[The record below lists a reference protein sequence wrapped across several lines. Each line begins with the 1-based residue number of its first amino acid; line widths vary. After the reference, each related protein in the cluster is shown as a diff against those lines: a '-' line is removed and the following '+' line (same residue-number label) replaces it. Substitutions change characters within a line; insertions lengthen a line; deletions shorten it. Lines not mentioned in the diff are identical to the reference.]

1 MTIHKSHRIIVAS
14 GMAAVIGIGAVT
26 LALRSDPVTSVAEN
40 PTPPSPVADGST
52 TAPDSAAQSSAAPA
66 AVAQIPDGPAAGAR
80 DENVG
85 TKSADTAAPRGHEP
99 DVARNS
105 HPAKAATDAVASN
118 ATVTRTGPAAASRE
132 EPAAETLVSSV
143 DRAKSADELTP
154 LPATNSAP
162 ADEPKVATRDESAA
176 SDSQITADVKS
187 AIADD
192 SLSRD
197 FNIGV
202 TTIRG
207 VVVLTGSLA
216 SQDAIDHVKEV
227 AGKVQGVISVDT
239 SALILASL

>member
-14 GMAAVIGIGAVT
+14 AMAAVIGIGVVT
-26 LALRSDPVTSVAEN
+26 FALRSDPVTSVAGT
-40 PTPPSPVADGST
+40 PTSPSPVADGSA

-66 AVAQIPDGPAAGAR
+66 AVAQLPDAPAAVAH
-80 DENVG
+80 DESVG
-85 TKSADTAAPRGHEP
+85 TKSADTAAPPGVEP
-99 DVARNS
+99 DAARNK
-105 HPAKAATDAVASN
+105 HRAKAATDAVASN
-118 ATVTRTGPAAASRE
+118 ATATRTGSAAATRD

-143 DRAKSADELTP
+143 DRAKSADESTS
-154 LPATNSAP
+154 LPTTSSSPAEEQKLATSN
-162 ADEPKVATRDESAA
+162 ESAA

-187 AIADD
+187 AIAGD

>member
-1 MTIHKSHRIIVAS
+1 MNIHKSHKVIVAG
-14 GMAAVIGIGAVT
+14 GMAAVIGIGVVT
-26 LALRSDPVTSVAEN
+26 FALRSDPVSSVAE
-40 PTPPSPVADGST
+40 TPPSPSPVADSSA

-66 AVAQIPDGPAAGAR
+66 AVAQMPDAPAAVQH
-80 DENVG
+80 DDSVG
-85 TKSADTAAPRGHEP
+85 TKNADTASSSAIDPKL
-99 DVARNS
+99 ARNK
-105 HPAKAATDAVASN
+105 HPAKAANDAAAPN
-118 ATVTRTGPAAASRE
+118 TTVTRTGAAAATRE
-132 EPAAETLVSSV
+132 EPAVETLVSSI
-143 DRAKSADELTP
+143 DRTTSADELTP
-154 LPATNSAP
+154 PTTGSSP
-162 ADEPKVATRDESAA
+162 ADEQKVATRDESAA
-176 SDSQITADVKS
+176 SDSQITADVKY
-187 AIADD
+187 AIAGD